1 MCRYSTKYHDRVNR
15 TEISYCMAVAY
26 VCDFFPRL
34 KDCYAH
40 SPDLVSVKRSG
51 TLAVGLTL
59 LSDNPGKVRLTLL
72 PS

>member
-1 MCRYSTKYHDRVNR
+1 
-15 TEISYCMAVAY
+15 MAVAY

-59 LSDNPGKVRLTLL
+59 LSDNPEDVRLTLL